1 MIEEELLN
9 KLIDEAV
16 AKGNVITAD
25 DFKNFSL
32 LDTITSEAKRK
43 MKTALPKLKKSTVP
57 NKLFSTIDLFAGV
70 GGIRLGFESTG
81 AFQTVFSNDIEEKCK
96 ITYDSN
102 FKESKLHIGDLKEI
116 TNEEIP
122 DFDFLLAG
130 FPCQAFSVAGYREG
144 FADSKGRG
152 DLFFEI
158 ARIIEAKQPEGFL
171 LENVKN
177 LESHDKGRTF
187 EIIVA
192 TLKELGYSVKHKV
205 LNTKDYGRLPQNRER
220 IYIVGFK
227 DEKKSDL
234 FRFPE
239 KVKTTKEVK
248 SILQELKNVDEKYIY
263 NDKALYERIC
273 DEVIEENVAY
283 QWRRKYVRK
292 NQSGVF
298 PTLTANMGMGG
309 HNVPIVVQGDT
320 VRKITPRECARL
332 QGFPDSYVI
341 PKELSDSAVYKQF
354 GNSVSVTVLKRI
366 AEQILKVY
374 DECNS

>member
-1 MIEEELLN
+1 MYFL
-9 KLIDEAV
+9 
-16 AKGNVITAD
+16 
-25 DFKNFSL
+25 
-32 LDTITSEAKRK
+32 
-43 MKTALPKLKKSTVP
+43 KLKKRKVQ
-57 NKLFSTIDLFAGV
+57 KKQFSTIDLFAGV
-70 GGIRLGFESTG
+70 GGIRLGFELTG

-96 ITYDSN
+96 VTYDAN
-102 FKESKLHIGDLKEI
+102 FKDSKLHIGDLKEI

-144 FADSKGRG
+144 FTDSKGRG

-177 LESHDKGRTF
+177 LEGHDGGRTF
-187 EIIVA
+187 EIITS
-192 TLKELGYSVKHKV
+192 TLRDLGYSVKHQV
-205 LNTKDYGRLPQNRER
+205 MNTKDYGRLPQNRER

-227 DEKKSDL
+227 DKKKSDL
-234 FRFPE
+234 FEFPE
-239 KVKTTKEVK
+239 KVATKKTVQSVLLDLEH
-248 SILQELKNVDEKYIY
+248 LDEKYIY
-263 NDKALYERIC
+263 NDKALYERIRH
-273 DEVIEENVAY
+273 EVVEENVAY

-309 HNVPIVVQGDT
+309 HNVPIVVQGDI

-332 QGFPDSYVI
+332 QGFPDSYILPSV
-341 PKELSDSAVYKQF
+341 LSDSALYKQF

-374 DECNS
+374 EECNS

>member
-1 MIEEELLN
+1 MTAPIVTTR
-9 KLIDEAV
+9 KSR
-16 AKGNVITAD
+16 KGSEKKTKNV
-25 DFKNFSL
+25 
-32 LDTITSEAKRK
+32 
-43 MKTALPKLKKSTVP
+43 LPKTKKRESP
-57 NKLFSTIDLFAGV
+57 KKQFSTIDLFAGV
-70 GGIRLGFESTG
+70 GGIRLGFELTG

-96 ITYDSN
+96 VTYDAN
-102 FKESKLHIGDLKEI
+102 FEDSKLHIRDLKEI
-116 TNEEIP
+116 SNEEIP

-144 FADSKGRG
+144 FTDSKGRG

-177 LESHDKGRTF
+177 LEGHDGGRTF
-187 EIIVA
+187 EIITS
-192 TLKELGYSVKHKV
+192 TLRDLGYSVKHQV
-205 LNTKDYGRLPQNRER
+205 MNTKDYGQLPQNRER

-234 FRFPE
+234 FTFPE
-239 KVKTTKEVK
+239 KLATDKTVQ
-248 SILQELKNVDEKYIY
+248 SVLIDLNQLDGKYIY
-263 NDKALYERIC
+263 NDKALYEHIRH
-273 DEVIEENVAY
+273 EVVEENVAY

-309 HNVPIVVQGDT
+309 HNVPIVVQGDI

-332 QGFPDSYVI
+332 QGFPDSYII
-341 PKELSDSAVYKQF
+341 PSELSDSALYKQF

-366 AEQILKVY
+366 ADQILKVY
-374 DECNS
+374 DECDS

>member
-1 MIEEELLN
+1 M
-9 KLIDEAV
+9 
-16 AKGNVITAD
+16 TA
-25 DFKNFSL
+25 
-32 LDTITSEAKRK
+32 
-43 MKTALPKLKKSTVP
+43 TALTNRKTRSRIAKKKIKTVLPMLKKNTVP
-57 NKLFSTIDLFAGV
+57 NKPFSTIDLFAGV

-96 ITYDSN
+96 ITYDAN
-102 FKESKLHIGDLKEI
+102 FKDSKLHIGDLKEI
-116 TNEEIP
+116 TNDEIP

-130 FPCQAFSVAGYREG
+130 FPCQAFSVAGFREG
-144 FADSKGRG
+144 FTDSKGRG

-187 EIIVA
+187 EIIVS
-192 TLKELGYSVKHKV
+192 TLNELGYSVKHKV

-248 SILQELKNVDEKYIY
+248 SILQDLKNVNEKYIY

-332 QGFPDSYVI
+332 QGFPDSYII